1 MTRENEATPIPEQAE
16 YWWVLL
22 RDSDASS
29 TDNREFVEWV
39 TRSPERV
46 EACLRVAQ
54 VHAAVSRA
62 DMRWPQTSAEDLVRA
77 ALAAPG
83 DSVVPLGP
91 HVRPKRE
98 EERPR
103 PVLRWAAAMAAS
115 VLVAVCL
122 GWWLTFSPAE
132 QFQTKVGEQRSVVLA
147 DGSRVTLNTA
157 SRIEVRLQAKHRV
170 VELLQGE
177 ALFEVAHDEQRPFD
191 VHMGNIAVRAVGTQF
206 NIDRRA
212 ARTVVTVLEGRVA
225 VVAGVHGNLPVLS
238 AADQVTVDAA
248 GLSTLQRDV
257 NLTEAIAWTQ
267 HQLVFKHRLLGE
279 VAAEFN
285 RYNVG
290 QIEIRSAALRAEEV
304 TGTFRT
310 QDVESFLAVLAGI
323 PGVQVAADGAG
334 GYVVTSAAQQ

>member
-1 MTRENEATPIPEQAE
+1 MTRENEVTPIPEQAE

-22 RDSDASS
+22 RDSDAST
-29 TDNREFVEWV
+29 TDNREFVEWMK
-39 TRSPERV
+39 RSPERV

-77 ALAAPG
+77 ALAAPD
-83 DSVVPLGP
+83 DSVVLLGP
-91 HVRPKRE
+91 HIRPQRE

-103 PVLRWAAAMAAS
+103 PALRWAAGLAAS
-115 VLVAVCL
+115 VLIAACL

-157 SRIEVRLQAKHRV
+157 SRIEVRLQENHRV
-170 VELLQGE
+170 VRLLQGE
-177 ALFEVAHDEQRPFD
+177 ALFEVAQDKQRPFD
-191 VHMGNIAVRAVGTQF
+191 VHLGNIAVRAVGTQF

-212 ARTVVTVLEGRVA
+212 ARTVVTVVEGRVA
-225 VVAGVHGNLPVLS
+225 VVAGAHGKLPVLS
-238 AADQVTVDAA
+238 VADQVTVDAT
-248 GLSTLQRDV
+248 GLSTLQRGV
-257 NLTEAIAWTQ
+257 NLAEAIAWTQ
-267 HQLVFKHRLLGE
+267 HQLVFKRRPLGE